1 MSDYTPPQRKILSH
15 QISSGGSWVS
25 LEPDEEGKNETKDK
39 AADYL
44 KLLLTSH
51 RLVVLA
57 GSGTSLSEGGPS
69 MGALWTSVS
78 ALDGFADVK
87 DVISFGED
95 KNVEEFLS
103 QCHNAK
109 PYISKSDTEKV
120 DAFLLLAEKEIFEKC
135 SGFIEGKDSLETH
148 ESFLSKLTRRRS
160 KSLRPMVYTT
170 NYDLCF
176 ERAASKL
183 GLTVVDGFSYSQP
196 RYFDP
201 NFFGYDFVRRSHHGK
216 EQNELVDGVIH
227 LLKIH
232 GSVDWEIHGEK
243 IRQSESPEDGKR
255 CLIYPASTKYQH
267 SYTQPYL
274 EMMAR
279 YLTVLREPQTSLIIV
294 GFGFNDDHLSAPIL
308 SAIKSNHSLNVIAVA
323 PDLVDLDGVG
333 FLNKNWEFLA
343 QLAKNPQNRVT
354 LLNADF
360 NQFVDLIPDLKAL
373 SPDQN
378 FISAIQKITTKSD
391 SHG

>member
-1 MSDYTPPQRKILSH
+1 MSDYTPPKREILSH
-15 QISSGGSWVS
+15 KISSDGLWVG
-25 LEPDEEGKNETKDK
+25 LEPDDTGKNEAADK

-51 RLVVLA
+51 RVVVLA

-69 MGALWTSVS
+69 MGALWKSVS
-78 ALDGFADVK
+78 ALDGFEKVK
-87 DVISFGED
+87 GDINFGD
-95 KNVEEFLS
+95 TKNVEEFLS

-109 PYISKSDTEKV
+109 PYISKEEAEEV
-120 DAFLLLAEKEIFEKC
+120 DAFLLLAEKEIFGKC
-135 SGFIEGKDSLETH
+135 SKFIKGKQRLATH
-148 ESFLSKLTRRRS
+148 ESFLSKLTRRRN

-176 ERAASKL
+176 ERAASRL

-196 RYFDP
+196 RFFDP

-232 GSVDWEIHGEK
+232 GSVDWEIDGEK
-243 IRQSESPEDGKR
+243 IKQSESPEDGKR

-323 PDLVDLDGVG
+323 PDLVDFEGEDL
-333 FLNKNWEFLA
+333 LNKGWKSLA
-343 QLAKNPQNRVT
+343 QLARSPQNRVT

-360 NQFVDLIPDLKAL
+360 NQFVELIPDLKAL

-378 FISAIQKITTKSD
+378 FISAIQKITTKSK
-391 SHG
+391 SHE

>member
-1 MSDYTPPQRKILSH
+1 MSDYTPPRREILSH
-15 QISSGGSWVS
+15 QIGNGGSWTS
-25 LEPDEEGKNETKDK
+25 LEPVDEGKNETVGK

-51 RLVVLA
+51 RVVVLA

-69 MGALWTSVS
+69 MGGLWAAVS
-78 ALDGFADVK
+78 AIEGFEVVK
-87 DVISFGED
+87 TAISFGDE

-109 PYISKSDTEKV
+109 PYISKEDAQHV
-120 DAFLLLAEKEIFEKC
+120 DNFLVLAEKMIFENC
-135 SGFIEGKDSLETH
+135 SGFIEGKDSLATH

-232 GSVDWEIHGEK
+232 GSVDWELNGER

-279 YLTVLREPQTSLIIV
+279 YLTVLREPQTSLLIV

-323 PDLVDLDGVG
+323 PDLVDLDDVG
-333 FLNKNWEFLA
+333 CLNKSWESLA
-343 QLAKNPQNRVT
+343 QLARNPQNRVT

-360 NQFVDLIPDLKAL
+360 NQFVELIPDLKAL

-378 FISAIQKITTKSD
+378 FISAIQKITTKSE
-391 SHG
+391 SHE